1 MSDLDHPESDH
12 ISESA
17 DFPIGPG
24 TVKYLKTSKTM
35 NNKDIQKFAIPNPE
49 GRVKV
54 ISYFPESEADFLTVI
69 LFKPSHNIEYFFF
82 R

>member
-1 MSDLDHPESDH
+1 MSSFRKKRTVPESD
-12 ISESA
+12 I
-17 DFPIGPG
+17 PIGPG

-54 ISYFPESEADFLTVI
+54 ISYFPESEAGFLTVI
-69 LFKPSHNIEYFFF
+69 LFKPSHNIAYSF
-82 R
+82 